1 MEDAFEKIANDGERM
16 LDEQLMMHIFEPIVN
31 QVDPFAEY
39 LEYIF
44 EKKEAHE
51 LCTRG
56 KLDKWLP
63 FDELRAELFFPTR
76 NYVRQTHDTA
86 CRLAEVAAATFLIE
100 FRDPKKATSEY
111 LSSISRIRSWAMV
124 SEEEKVASWSKD
136 ATTSISESVHASA
149 TVGLGIAGTIRL
161 DHVTAEGQTRF
172 NNDFGRG
179 HDALVKRSS
188 KSDSV
193 KERVLGSFHKLPE
206 ELQSSLILFG
216 KENASSL
223 RKSFDDALSAQR

>member
-1 MEDAFEKIANDGERM
+1 
-16 LDEQLMMHIFEPIVN
+16 
-31 QVDPFAEY
+31 
-39 LEYIF
+39 
-44 EKKEAHE
+44 
-51 LCTRG
+51 
-56 KLDKWLP
+56 
-63 FDELRAELFFPTR
+63 
-76 NYVRQTHDTA
+76 
-86 CRLAEVAAATFLIE
+86 
-100 FRDPKKATSEY
+100 
-111 LSSISRIRSWAMV
+111 MV
-124 SEEEKVASWSKD
+124 SEEEKVASRGKD
-136 ATTSISESVHASA
+136 ATTSKSESVHASA

-206 ELQSSLILFG
+206 ELQRLLILLG

-223 RKSFDDALSAQR
+223 RKSFDDALSAQREARCQKE